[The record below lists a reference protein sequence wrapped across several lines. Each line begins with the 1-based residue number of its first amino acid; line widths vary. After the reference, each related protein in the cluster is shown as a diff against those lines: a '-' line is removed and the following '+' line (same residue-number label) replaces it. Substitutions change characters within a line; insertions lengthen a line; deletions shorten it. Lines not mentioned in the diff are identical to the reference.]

1 MIAND
6 INETSLRQQISVILI
21 PKILSKRDMRNILFN
36 SVVYALCMVFKNELS
51 FLDQTESASMSANC
65 QSRIYGEQPGQVTSS
80 ELHILLQHN
89 LFTSPTPY
97 SALMLLPFEK
107 NPGPNLI

>member
-1 MIAND
+1 MIIAND
-6 INETSLRQQISVILI
+6 INETSLHQQISVILI

-65 QSRIYGEQPGQVTSS
+65 QSRIYGEQPGQASS